1 MKCLEGFHLKA
12 AHMMT
17 GLLPNAADDD
27 IWFYSPLKD
36 VWRGLAGLYTIN
48 HYVEVHRQT
57 ITSFILH
64 WPIFDLCTRGVK
76 KRGYSIPQFWW
87 EQTLDLEV
95 ARASA
100 MADAGVVIDKEE
112 KEFADYK
119 GITSG
124 CAIMS

>member
-1 MKCLEGFHLKA
+1 M
-12 AHMMT
+12 
-17 GLLPNAADDD
+17 
-27 IWFYSPLKD
+27 
-36 VWRGLAGLYTIN
+36 
-48 HYVEVHRQT
+48 HRQT

-100 MADAGVVIDKEE
+100 MADAGVVTDKEE